1 MPLDNPCISDNSFLM
16 LCKTRILY
24 IYIYILMLKGHCCVL
39 LEFVLYMYV
48 TLFTIEE
55 GTKRKISENGTQLG
69 GESKR
74 AVPDEEERE
83 SEQKSEAPQ
92 STTAKQAV
100 AARDS
105 EKDGVKVS
113 GGHPRELSGAT
124 EDRGH
129 RQDNREN
136 SNERDSV
143 GQKPGG
149 KRRHPTDGSQESPR
163 VPNSKKILMG
173 KCSTKGLPVYQLFL
187 FGCFFPKI

>member
-1 MPLDNPCISDNSFLM
+1 
-16 LCKTRILY
+16 
-24 IYIYILMLKGHCCVL
+24 MLKVHCCVL
-39 LEFVLYMYV
+39 MEFVLYMYV

-113 GGHPRELSGAT
+113 GGRPRESSGAT

-129 RQDNREN
+129 HQDNREN

-163 VPNSKKILMG
+163 VPNSKRILMG
-173 KCSTKGLPVYQLFL
+173 KCSHKGLHVYQLFL
-187 FGCFFPKI
+187 FGVFFSQDMRKQEAHRP